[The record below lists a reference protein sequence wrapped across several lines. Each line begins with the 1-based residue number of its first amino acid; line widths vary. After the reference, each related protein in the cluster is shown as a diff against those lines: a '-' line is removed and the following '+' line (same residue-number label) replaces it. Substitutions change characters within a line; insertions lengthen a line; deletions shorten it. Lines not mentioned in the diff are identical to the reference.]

1 MGMETILNI
10 INENKNK
17 FEPLISVVIPT
28 YKRKSLKL
36 KHAIESVFNQTYKNI
51 EIIVV
56 DDNSDQDYSNDIL
69 NNINFNDRLIYIK
82 HLTNLGACA
91 ARNTGIMNSNAE
103 YIAFLDD
110 DDTWDKTKLE
120 KQISHFIDEEV
131 GLVYCGIKYYYE
143 KEKKEVLKCAK
154 TFDNPSKNIL
164 ISNFIGSTSC
174 GVVRKSAALKVGMFD
189 VNLKSGQ
196 DLDFW
201 YRISLEYKIAAVKEC
216 LLNYTVYEKGTITS
230 NVENRLLSNM
240 YLRNKYKENIDQDVQ
255 LSLIYEMKILK
266 AYLELKDYKKAIEK
280 LKNIKFSH
288 KQFVVL
294 SKFFISNI
302 SNK

>member
-36 KHAIESVFNQTYKNI
+36 KRAIESVFNQTYKNI

-91 ARNTGIMNSNAE
+91 ARNTGIMNSKAE

-174 GVVRKSAALKVGMFD
+174 GVVKKSAALKVGMFD

-240 YLRNKYKENIDQDVQ
+240 YLRNKYKEDIDQDVQ

-280 LKNIKFSH
+280 LKNIKFSY